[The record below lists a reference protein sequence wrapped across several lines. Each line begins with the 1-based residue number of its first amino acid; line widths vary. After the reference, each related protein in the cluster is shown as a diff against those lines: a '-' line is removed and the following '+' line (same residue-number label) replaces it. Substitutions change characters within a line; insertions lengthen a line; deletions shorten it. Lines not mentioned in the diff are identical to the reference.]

1 MSGLLILNIQSDI
14 IIVKYIKKNKFCYWQ
29 NIEHVMFQEHGF
41 NYYRFRVSKNG
52 SLIHNIKLFRNLI
65 KIILPQRKITILI
78 LVATLI

>member
-29 NIEHVMFQEHGF
+29 NIEPVMFQEHGF
-41 NYYRFRVSKNG
+41 NYYRFRASKNG

-65 KIILPQRKITILI
+65 KIILPQRKITILL